1 MTTTTTLPNG
11 RLCNQIIRN
20 LCVSLLAEKSDLHVL
35 YCSYDRIYHR
45 MGIPLFIGRNMYH
58 KTLTVND
65 DTFLEVLESK
75 DTLRKN
81 VDANAAYF
89 QTREITPILYEHL
102 RSPSVRD
109 SIVIANPF
117 RERYGGHNND
127 CCVHIRLTDA
137 AHHNPGI
144 EYYSQC
150 LSMILCADG
159 IDNIFVA
166 TDQPYHPLIQQILER
181 HENAKLLL
189 SLDEVQT
196 LQFGSTCKY
205 LVLSHGSYSA
215 VMGWL
220 AFDAEKVY
228 YPKYN
233 PQDMWYGD
241 MFSIP
246 SWKEV
251 PWRVPT

>member
-1 MTTTTTLPNG
+1 MTTTTANG

-20 LCVSLLAEKSDLHVL
+20 LCVSLLAEKSDLYVN
-35 YCSYDRIYHR
+35 YCSYDRICQR

-58 KTLTVND
+58 KTRILND
-65 DTFLEVLESK
+65 DTFLKVLDSK
-75 DTLRKN
+75 ETLQEN
-81 VDANAAYF
+81 LDANQAYF
-89 QTREITPILYEHL
+89 QTREITPLLYDHL
-102 RSPSVRD
+102 RSVRD
-109 SIVIANPF
+109 SIAAANPF
-117 RERYGGHNND
+117 RERYGQNDD

-137 AHHNPGI
+137 AHHNPGL

-150 LSMILCADG
+150 LSAILCQD
-159 IDNIFVA
+159 IYVA
-166 TDQPYHPLIQQILER
+166 TDQPSHPLIQQLLER
-181 HENAKLLL
+181 HEKAKVLQN
-189 SLDEVQT
+189 LDEVQT

-220 AFDAEKVY
+220 AFDAQKVY

-233 PQDMWYGD
+233 ARDMWYGD

-246 SWKEV
+246 SWTEV
-251 PWRVPT
+251 PW